1 MPICPNT
8 MKSEFIVPVTE
19 TPHLVAAVLRPFDPG
34 RQNFNTRF
42 EFGLYTPLK
51 FYPDPLRFAGV
62 IRKKS
67 ILSKYNTYYAVM
79 RIYAWQRTEELK
91 HNIRSIIQQYL

>member
-19 TPHLVAAVLRPFDPG
+19 TPHLVAVVLRPFDPW

-67 ILSKYNTYYAVM
+67 ILSKYILRCHAYIGLCMAAYRGIKT
-79 RIYAWQRTEELK
+79 
-91 HNIRSIIQQYL
+91 